1 MTTGLPPEPTGR
13 EATIA
18 QVIETI
24 DETAPETK
32 EELATHLDLS
42 THYLSEIF
50 QELKSEGVITKSYV
64 VDERAVYDAIHD
76 ISNVYNQESTTE
88 NKEDIL
94 SLLHPLYSVAL
105 QQYQA
110 AQAEFTGETP
120 EQTAGQ
126 LESVTNERYRAAL
139 SELRSYTLSTKW
151 PGNRV
156 AADMAS
162 IAQDLEII
170 GDRACFISDVL
181 NQSET
186 TGSGTIAE
194 RIADVFDAG
203 DEISSHVEAVLF
215 EADIERISA
224 LHEAEKSVH
233 RQLSELF
240 ELATAYD
247 VSKYGYLVILTR
259 ALERII
265 HYWVNIGELAVTLHS
280 GLDSGHVEL

>member
-1 MTTGLPPEPTGR
+1 MTTGLPPKLTGR

-32 EELATHLDLS
+32 AELAAQLDLS
-42 THYLSEIF
+42 TQYLSEIF
-50 QELKSEGVITKSYV
+50 QELKADGVITKSYV
-64 VDERAVYDAIHD
+64 VEEKAVYDAIDD
-76 ISNVYNQESTTE
+76 ISNLYTQGSSTANE
-88 NKEDIL
+88 EDIL
-94 SLLHPLYSVAL
+94 GLLRSLYSVAV

-110 AQAEFTGETP
+110 AQAESTGETP
-120 EQTAGQ
+120 DQTAGQ
-126 LESVTNERYRAAL
+126 LESVTNERYRAVL
-139 SELRSYTLSTKW
+139 SELRSYTLSTTW

-170 GDRACFISDVL
+170 GDRACFISDLVDE
-181 NQSET
+181 SET
-186 TGSGTIAE
+186 TASGTIAD

-203 DEISSHVEAVLF
+203 EAISSHAEAVLF
-215 EADIERISA
+215 DAEIERISE
-224 LHEAEKSVH
+224 LHDAEKSVH

-247 VSKYGYLVILTR
+247 VSKYGYLVVITR
-259 ALERII
+259 TLERII

-280 GLDSGHVEL
+280 GLDPGHVEL

>member
-1 MTTGLPPEPTGR
+1 MTAGLPPHPSGR

-50 QELKSEGVITKSYV
+50 QELKAEDIITKSYV
-64 VDERAVYDAIHD
+64 VDEKAVYDAID
-76 ISNVYNQESTTE
+76 TISNVYNQEPITQSE
-88 NKEDIL
+88 EDIL
-94 SLLHPLYSVAL
+94 DLLHPLYSVAL

-110 AQAEFTGETP
+110 ARGEFTGDTP

-126 LESVTNERYRAAL
+126 LESVTNERYRAVL
-139 SELRSYTLSTKW
+139 SELRSYTLSTEW

-170 GDRACFISDVL
+170 GDRACFISDVID
-181 NQSET
+181 QSET
-186 TGSGTIAE
+186 TASGTVAD

-203 DEISSHVEAVLF
+203 KEISTHVEAVLF
-215 EADIERISA
+215 DGEVERISA

-247 VSKYGYLVILTR
+247 VSTYGHLAILTR
-259 ALERII
+259 TLERII

-280 GLDSGHVEL
+280 GLDPGHVEL

>member
-1 MTTGLPPEPTGR
+1 MTTGLPPKLTGR

-32 EELATHLDLS
+32 AELAAQLDLS
-42 THYLSEIF
+42 TQYLSEIF
-50 QELKSEGVITKSYV
+50 QELKADGVITKSYV
-64 VDERAVYDAIHD
+64 VEEKAVYDAIDD
-76 ISNVYNQESTTE
+76 ISNLYTQGSSTADE
-88 NKEDIL
+88 EDIL
-94 SLLHPLYSVAL
+94 GLLRSLYSVAV

-110 AQAEFTGETP
+110 AQAESTGETP
-120 EQTAGQ
+120 DQTAGQ
-126 LESVTNERYRAAL
+126 LESVTNERYRAVL
-139 SELRSYTLSTKW
+139 SELRSYTLSTTW

-170 GDRACFISDVL
+170 GDRACFISDLVDE
-181 NQSET
+181 SET
-186 TGSGTIAE
+186 TASGTIAD

-203 DEISSHVEAVLF
+203 EAISSHAEAVLF
-215 EADIERISA
+215 DAEIDRISE
-224 LHEAEKSVH
+224 LHDAEKSVH

-247 VSKYGYLVILTR
+247 VSKYGYLVVITR
-259 ALERII
+259 TLERII

-280 GLDSGHVEL
+280 GLDPGHVEL